1 MALNPHFLQGSRG
14 EQRLVQNLINEHLKI
29 YGVEVTFIP
38 RKFVNQSTIIEEVT
52 TSKFDDNFLIEAYV
66 DNYDGYAGAGDVLT
80 KFGMSLRDE
89 VTLTISKERFEE
101 FISPFMDAD
110 DDIELSSRPREGDL
124 VFFPLGQRLFEI
136 KFVEHEEPFY
146 QLGSNYVYKL
156 KCELFEYEDEV
167 IDTTID
173 AIDTQ
178 VDDVGYITELQ
189 LVGIGVTALATPVVG
204 TGAVREIFLNDDGS
218 GFTGTPIVAISTSPT
233 GLSGADA
240 TAVAFTTSR
249 ANVTSIDKILV
260 TNSGFGYTEAPTITI
275 SGGGGTGAAAT
286 CSINTVSN
294 SIVRFT
300 ITQNGVGYGTAPTVT
315 IGVPLGATAADR
327 ATGIA
332 SIGVDPTSGFN
343 RVNSIFITNAGA
355 GYTGAET
362 VTISDPETISGI
374 GTYFFN
380 EVVQGMRSG
389 TQARVKNWDND
400 TGVLRVGNVGIGTT
414 TLGFLPGED
423 IKGLTSG
430 ALFSVSTFDD
440 DTTDKYNEG
449 DIFESEAD
457 LLIDFTESNPFGSF

>member
-218 GFTGTPIVAISTSPT
+218 GFIGTPIVAISTSPS
-233 GLSGADA
+233 GLSGSNA

-249 ANVTSIDKILV
+249 ANVTSIEKILV

-300 ITQNGVGYGTAPTVT
+300 MTQNGVGYGTAPTVT

-343 RVNSIFITNAGA
+343 RVNSIFVTNAGA

-400 TGVLRVGNVGIGTT
+400 TGILRVANVGIGTT

-423 IKGLTSG
+423 IKGLSSG

>member
-14 EQRLVQNLINEHLKI
+14 EQRLVQSLVNEHLKI

-38 RKFVNQSTIIEEVT
+38 RKFVNTSTIIEEVT
-52 TSKFDDNFLIEAYV
+52 ASKFDDNFLIEAYV

-167 IDTTID
+167 IDTSIEM
-173 AIDTQ
+173 IDTQ
-178 VDDVGYITELQ
+178 VEDVGYIASLQ
-189 LVGIGVTALATPVVG
+189 LIGVGVTATANPVLG
-204 TGAVREIFLNDDGS
+204 TGYIRELFLNNDGS
-218 GFTGTPIVAISTSPT
+218 GFTGTPTVAISTSPT
-233 GLSGADA
+233 GNFADNA
-240 TAVAFTTSR
+240 TAVAFTTSI
-249 ANVTSIDKILV
+249 ANVTSIDKILL
-260 TNSGFGYTEAPTITI
+260 TNAGAGYTEAQTITI
-275 SGGGGTGAAAT
+275 TGGGGTGAAAT
-286 CSINTVSN
+286 CSINTS
-294 SIVRFT
+294 SAGIVRFIMT
-300 ITQNGVGYGTAPTVT
+300 EEGVGYGTEPTVT
-315 IGVPLGATAADR
+315 VSNPALGIASER
-327 ATGIA
+327 AVGIA
-332 SIGVDPTSGFN
+332 SIGANSSGFN
-343 RVNSIFITNAGA
+343 QVNSIFVSNPGENYDNTA
-355 GYTGAET
+355 T
-362 VTISDPETISGI
+362 VTIADPETISGI
-374 GTYFFN
+374 GTYLFN

-389 TQARVKNWDND
+389 TQARVKSWDVD
-400 TGVLRVGNVGIGTT
+400 TGILQVGNVGIGTT
-414 TLGFLPGED
+414 TTGFFPGED

-430 ALFSVSTFDD
+430 ALFSVSVFSD

-457 LLIDFTESNPFGSF
+457 LLIDFSESNPFGSF

>member
-14 EQRLVQNLINEHLKI
+14 EQRLIQSLINEQLKI

-38 RKFVNQSTIIEEVT
+38 RKFVNQSSIIEEVQA
-52 TSKFDDNFLIEAYV
+52 SKFDDNFLIEAYV
-66 DNYDGYAGAGDVLT
+66 ENYDGYAGAGDVLT

-101 FISPFMDAD
+101 FISPFMEAD

-167 IDTTID
+167 IDTDIA

-178 VDDVGYITELQ
+178 VDDVGYIADLQ
-189 LVGIGVTALATPVVG
+189 LVGVGRTAQASPVRKSG
-204 TGAVREIFLNDDGS
+204 FIQEIFLNNDGS
-218 GFTGTPIVAISTSPT
+218 GFLSAPTVSISTSPST
-233 GLSGADA
+233 LNNSDA

-249 ANVTSIDKILV
+249 ANVTSVEKILI
-260 TNSGFGYTEAPTITI
+260 TNAGFGYTEAPTITFT
-275 SGGGGTGAAAT
+275 GGGGTGAAAT
-286 CSINTVSN
+286 CSINTSSN
-294 SIVRFT
+294 SVIKYIVTDGGIGF
-300 ITQNGVGYGTAPTVT
+300 GTAPTITVSGGGGT
-315 IGVPLGATAADR
+315 GAV
-327 ATGIA
+327 GLA
-332 SIGVDPTSGFN
+332 SIGINDTQGFN
-343 RVNSIFITNAGA
+343 EVKNIFVINPGQN
-355 GYTGAET
+355 YTSEPT
-362 VTISDPETISGI
+362 VTISDPETLSGV

-389 TQARVKNWDND
+389 TQARVKNWDYD
-400 TGVLRVGNVGIGTT
+400 TMILKVSNVGIGTT
-414 TLGFLPGED
+414 TTGFFPGED
-423 IKGLTSG
+423 VKGLESG
-430 ALFSVSTFDD
+430 AVFSVSVFDD

-457 LLIDFTESNPFGSF
+457 LLIDFSESNPFGSF